1 MGWLSLQVAL
11 LCACHEHIVKCQQ
24 GNSTAL
30 WDCVCRLSCFS
41 RVRLFATLWTVAYQA
56 HLSVGFSRQEY
67 WSGLPCPLPGYLLNS
82 GIEPRSF
89 MSSALAGGFFTTS
102 ATWPFSPLL
111 SIPKTV
117 HSQLTLCNSLFYPHQ
132 VHDDFFFFFL
142 AVLHLGILVSHPEI
156 ELLPPAVKH
165 SVFRTTSLPGK
176 SPWWLLKYLWTTDLI
191 RKHLWKIIWSKASV
205 ASGRHTGL
213 IYLRVEGTNPQAA
226 KRSS

>member
-89 MSSALAGGFFTTS
+89 MSSALAGGLTS
-102 ATWPFSPLL
+102 
-111 SIPKTV
+111 
-117 HSQLTLCNSLFYPHQ
+117 CRCQ
-132 VHDDFFFFFL
+132 VL
-142 AVLHLGILVSHPEI
+142 RTQILI
-156 ELLPPAVKH
+156 ELHRDFK
-165 SVFRTTSLPGK
+165 SIYTTVLWDKGRSWK
-176 SPWWLLKYLWTTDLI
+176 SKI
-191 RKHLWKIIWSKASV
+191 SQNRKRKHVVLKGKC
-205 ASGRHTGL
+205 
-213 IYLRVEGTNPQAA
+213 
-226 KRSS
+226 